1 MRRRISS
8 TRKDQFTKTL
18 EMIITF
24 SMKVYPQELRFISY
38 FQADCIPAPYWFI
51 GLLTERRV
59 RSKATDLT
67 LIPLIQWEVQQDDG
81 QWRELKAPKD
91 QLDPD
96 SVPIFTLN
104 IKLQFGK

>member
-1 MRRRISS
+1 MSA
-8 TRKDQFTKTL
+8 
-18 EMIITF
+18 
-24 SMKVYPQELRFISY
+24 FIPDGI
-38 FQADCIPAPYWFI
+38 ADRHWFM

-81 QWRELKAPKD
+81 QWRELREPKD

-96 SVPIFTLN
+96 SVPISTLN
-104 IKLQFGK
+104 ITLEFGK

>member
-1 MRRRISS
+1 
-8 TRKDQFTKTL
+8 
-18 EMIITF
+18 
-24 SMKVYPQELRFISY
+24 MKVYPHDIGFKSY
-38 FQADCIPAPYWFI
+38 FLPDCIPDPFWFI

-91 QLDPD
+91 PWF
-96 SVPIFTLN
+96 PEPFNTFTLN
-104 IKLQFGK
+104 ITIEQGKRRLKNEECSEQVFRFLSAYK